1 MHLQVSDV
9 DQKTE
14 AKTMNST
21 SESSIYEY
29 LVLQHKYL
37 NILKSRYIYWR
48 CNMTE
53 DIEFILKTTT
63 KICYWRQKNNL
74 DSTGTYLFL
83 FKA

>member
-53 DIEFILKTTT
+53 DIKFML
-63 KICYWRQKNNL
+63 KNNNKNL
-74 DSTGTYLFL
+74 LMESE
-83 FKA
+83 K